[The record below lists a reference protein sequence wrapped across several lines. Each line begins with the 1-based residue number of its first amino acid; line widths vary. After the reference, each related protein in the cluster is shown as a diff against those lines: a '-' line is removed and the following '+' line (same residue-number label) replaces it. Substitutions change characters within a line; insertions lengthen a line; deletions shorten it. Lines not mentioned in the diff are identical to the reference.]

1 MGERTDPVTGHDR
14 TDELRRDIE
23 RTQREMS
30 RTIDEIQHRLSPHY
44 MMQRTKDSMR
54 EAGVNASRGF
64 MDKVR
69 DNPIPAAMVGIG
81 LFLLMRDSK
90 DRQTYEGDFIPE
102 RAGWDAAGWD
112 SRGANYSSVAEY
124 RDLEYGDRNAGGA
137 GRLQEARE
145 RLSHAGDAARE
156 KVGDAVSS
164 AREATSATLDSARE
178 RARELKYR
186 AHYQMSRARYQSR
199 DILQENPLI
208 AGVAAIA
215 AGAILGA
222 LIPETEK
229 ENEMLGET
237 RDRLMDRG
245 KDIAR
250 DGVNR
255 ARDVATAAA
264 GAATDAA
271 KDAAKSEIKAQK
283 RGSETSKTDI
293 GQSVGI
299 GGTPT

>member
-1 MGERTDPVTGHDR
+1 MGQGTDPVTGHDR

-90 DRQTYEGDFIPE
+90 GRDTYEVDFIPE
-102 RAGWDAAGWD
+102 RPAGWNAEGWD
-112 SRGANYSSVAEY
+112 GRGTTYSSVAEY

-137 GRLQEARE
+137 GRVNEARE
-145 RLSHAGDAARE
+145 RISHAADAARE

-164 AREATSATLDSARE
+164 AREATSATLDSAAE
-178 RARELKYR
+178 RARDLKYR
-186 AHYQMSRARYQSR
+186 ARYQMSRARYQSR

-222 LIPETEK
+222 LIPESDK
-229 ENEMLGET
+229 ENELLGDT

-245 KDIAR
+245 KDMAR

-255 ARDVATAAA
+255 AREVATAAA

-271 KDAAKSEIKAQK
+271 KSEIKEQK
-283 RGSETSKTDI
+283 RGSGAQKTDI
-293 GQSVGI
+293 GQNVGI